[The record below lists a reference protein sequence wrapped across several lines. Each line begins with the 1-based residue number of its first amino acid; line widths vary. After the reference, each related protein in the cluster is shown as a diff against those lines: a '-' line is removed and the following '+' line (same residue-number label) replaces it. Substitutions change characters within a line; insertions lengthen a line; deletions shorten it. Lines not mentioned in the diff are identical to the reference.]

1 MPDIVLGYSKKIQIV
16 TAIKI
21 IKRKDKRQW
30 DI

>member
-21 IKRKDKRQW
+21 IKRKDKITW